1 MARPRFSEMLIERR
15 RQLGLTV
22 QQAARVLRLKEEALI
37 AFEEGDFPN
46 IPKSGYAQGML
57 SSYAR
62 YLGLNPR
69 EVVDQFQSD
78 LFENTNGMSSH
89 ELRRRTRE
97 SRGVAPEDSG
107 TWSARS
113 TLGRSRTS
121 IPEYRSLL
129 QNPNS
134 PLGSTD
140 YFDTTS
146 HARSRSESYQQ
157 GSVRHSTYRS
167 AYQTARDEG
176 TLDEWEHPYP
186 SSRSSRVRSTALQ
199 QRAITRGQNRPRAHL
214 YNPDAGQYG
223 REDVYQR
230 DPDPNEY
237 TDDLLLDT
245 QARPYEAASTRT
257 GRKASQSINDA
268 PQRPNVRRRT
278 TQSSKRDPRNRGAR
292 QGSGGLVGLI
302 EEFFSDPARA
312 AFVILGLLAILLVV
326 VIGTSISTCT
336 SSALS
341 DGNHEVPVA
350 GAAGTAETS
359 EDQTTTPEGEGE
371 TASTSTDTTTDTT
384 AETTTTTPPTS
395 EAAPTEVNVTVKVAD
410 GEVTWVEITK
420 DGSSLVAET
429 VTGPWEESYK
439 VEKSMT
445 IQVGD
450 TSVVTVTNNGQLVR
464 FEERASGVGTV
475 TIQGPHFGEE
485 EPEISQDEQQGKS
498 GEGQQDGETTD
509 TDQGDTDQGD
519 TGEGEVV
526 YGDDAGYYDEN
537 GVWQEGYA
545 DDWP

>member
-97 SRGVAPEDSG
+97 SRGASPDDTG
-107 TWSARS
+107 AWSARS

-121 IPEYRSLL
+121 VPEYRSLL

-146 HARSRSESYQQ
+146 HARSRSESWQQ
-157 GSVRHSTYRS
+157 GASRGGSNRSTYQS
-167 AYQTARDEG
+167 AYQTAREEG

-186 SSRSSRVRSTALQ
+186 SSRSSRMRSTALQ

-214 YNPDAGQYG
+214 ADPGAGQYG
-223 REDVYQR
+223 RQDVYQR
-230 DPDPNEY
+230 TPDPNEY
-237 TDDLLLDT
+237 TDDLLLET

-278 TQSSKRDPRNRGAR
+278 ARSSKRDPRNRGAR
-292 QGSGGLVGLI
+292 QGGSGGLIGLV
-302 EEFFSDPARA
+302 EEFFSDPRRA
-312 AFVILGLLAILLVV
+312 AFVILGLLAVLLMV

-341 DGNHEVPVA
+341 GGNHEVPVA
-350 GAAGTAETS
+350 GASGTAETP
-359 EDQTTTPEGEGE
+359 EDQTATAEGDGE
-371 TASTSTDTTTDTT
+371 TANADVTTDANTASSTS
-384 AETTTTTPPTS
+384 ETT
-395 EAAPTEVNVTVKVAD
+395 PTEVNVTVKVAD

-485 EPEISQDEQQGKS
+485 EPEITQPDDESKD
-498 GEGQQDGETTD
+498 GEGEQGETD
-509 TDQGDTDQGD
+509 DSAQGET
-519 TGEGEVV
+519 GEVV